1 MADQIRVLVVDDIPE
16 TRDHLTKLLG
26 FESDIDVVGSAASGH
41 EALEMA
47 VRLSPDVILMDINM
61 PDMDG
66 IAATEQ
72 LSSIAPAAAVVMMSV
87 QGEADYLRR
96 SMLAGAREFLVK
108 PFSSDELTASIR
120 QVSARERDKQSR
132 MAAVPVPVGMVAP
145 PTGRVGGSGEPGVV
159 VAVFSPKG
167 GVGRTT
173 VAVNLAVAAATEL
186 GKKVVIMDGSFQFGD
201 VGVLLNLNPKSKSIA
216 DLIPEIDAGSLDS
229 LDTFLINHTAGIR
242 VLLAPPSPETA
253 EMITA
258 AGVKTVLDR
267 LRADH
272 DLVVV
277 DCTSYFNDTTLAIL
291 DAADIILT
299 MLSLEITS
307 IKNMRLFLEVAEQLG
322 YENGKVRLV
331 LNRADSALGIRVA
344 DVEHSIGRKVDET
357 IVSDGRSVVYA
368 LNRGV
373 PFFLSNR
380 EAQVSQDILRLAKSV
395 VGEQPRPP
403 TTTVARQ
410 PRRSRC
416 SHGDECRDSRPLG
429 ARRGVGDVPP
439 EANRERPTGCAG
451 APSSAPPPPGGELP
465 PSGAPPNVPTT
476 GRLSSQA
483 PVRES
488 FRDVKFRIQSRV
500 IQDLDPK
507 LDLSNQVEVRRQI
520 EEIFGKVIDEE
531 GLALTRAERV
541 RMLEQI
547 TDEIIGLGPLEPLL
561 RDETVTEVM
570 VNGPNQ
576 VYVERT
582 GKLEVT
588 DVVFQNDDHVMRII
602 DRIVAPLGRRIDE
615 SSPMVDARLPDGSR
629 VNAIIPPLSLVGPCI
644 TIRKFSA
651 IPLHRGRPDPV
662 RHR

>member
-1 MADQIRVLVVDDIPE
+1 MTDQIRVLVVDDIPE

-26 FESDIDVVGSAASGH
+26 FESDIDVVGAAASGR

-47 VRLSPDVILMDINM
+47 ARLSPDVILMDINM

-72 LSSIAPAAAVVMMSV
+72 LSSAVPAAAVVMMSV

-132 MAAVPVPVGMVAP
+132 MAVTAVAAAGLAAGVP
-145 PTGRVGGSGEPGVV
+145 GRAGHPGEPGLI

-173 VAVNLAVAAATEL
+173 VAVNLAVAAATDL

-201 VGVLLNLNPKSKSIA
+201 VGVLLNLNPRSKSIA
-216 DLIPEIDAGSLDS
+216 DLIPELDAGDLESI
-229 LDTFLINHTAGIR
+229 DTFLINHTSGIR

-258 AGVKTVLDR
+258 SGVKKVLER

-272 DLVVV
+272 DLVIV

-291 DAADIILT
+291 DAADVILT

-307 IKNMRLFLEVAEQLG
+307 VKNMRLFLEVAEQLG
-322 YENGKVRLV
+322 YESGKVRLV

-357 IVSDGRSVVYA
+357 VVSDGRSVVYA

-380 EAQVSQDILRLAKSV
+380 EAQVSQDILRLARSV
-395 VGEQPRPP
+395 VGDPP
-403 TTTVARQ
+403 TT
-410 PRRSRC
+410 
-416 SHGDECRDSRPLG
+416 G
-429 ARRGVGDVPP
+429 A
-439 EANRERPTGCAG
+439 
-451 APSSAPPPPGGELP
+451 
-465 PSGAPPNVPTT
+465 
-476 GRLSSQA
+476 
-483 PVRES
+483 
-488 FRDVKFRIQSRV
+488 
-500 IQDLDPK
+500 
-507 LDLSNQVEVRRQI
+507 
-520 EEIFGKVIDEE
+520 
-531 GLALTRAERV
+531 AE
-541 RMLEQI
+541 
-547 TDEIIGLGPLEPLL
+547 
-561 RDETVTEVM
+561 
-570 VNGPNQ
+570 
-576 VYVERT
+576 
-582 GKLEVT
+582 
-588 DVVFQNDDHVMRII
+588 
-602 DRIVAPLGRRIDE
+602 DRK
-615 SSPMVDARLPDGSR
+615 STQKK
-629 VNAIIPPLSLVGPCI
+629 SLFAW
-644 TIRKFSA
+644 R
-651 IPLHRGRPDPV
+651 
-662 RHR
+662 

>member
-26 FESDIDVVGSAASGH
+26 FESDIDVVGAAASGR

-47 VRLSPDVILMDINM
+47 ARLIPDVVLMDINM

-72 LSSIAPAAAVVMMSV
+72 LASIVPGAAVVMMSV

-132 MAAVPVPVGMVAP
+132 MAVTSMATAGASTNGTRSGD
-145 PTGRVGGSGEPGVV
+145 PTEPGSV

-186 GKKVVIMDGSFQFGD
+186 GKKVVIMDGSVQFGD

-216 DLIPEIDAGSLDS
+216 DLIPELEAGELDS
-229 LDTFLINHTAGIR
+229 IDTFLINHTAGIR

-258 AGVKTVLDR
+258 SGVKKVLER

-291 DAADIILT
+291 DAADVILT

-322 YENGKVRLV
+322 YEKGKVRLV

-357 IVSDGRSVVYA
+357 VVSDGRSVVYA

-380 EAQVSQDILRLAKSV
+380 EAQVSQDILRLARSV
-395 VGEQPRPP
+395 VGGQ
-403 TTTVARQ
+403 
-410 PRRSRC
+410 
-416 SHGDECRDSRPLG
+416 
-429 ARRGVGDVPP
+429 
-439 EANRERPTGCAG
+439 
-451 APSSAPPPPGGELP
+451 
-465 PSGAPPNVPTT
+465 
-476 GRLSSQA
+476 SQ
-483 PVRES
+483 
-488 FRDVKFRIQSRV
+488 
-500 IQDLDPK
+500 
-507 LDLSNQVEVRRQI
+507 
-520 EEIFGKVIDEE
+520 
-531 GLALTRAERV
+531 
-541 RMLEQI
+541 
-547 TDEIIGLGPLEPLL
+547 TD
-561 RDETVTEVM
+561 T
-570 VNGPNQ
+570 
-576 VYVERT
+576 
-582 GKLEVT
+582 
-588 DVVFQNDDHVMRII
+588 
-602 DRIVAPLGRRIDE
+602 
-615 SSPMVDARLPDGSR
+615 VDAGKSTQKK
-629 VNAIIPPLSLVGPCI
+629 SLFAW
-644 TIRKFSA
+644 R
-651 IPLHRGRPDPV
+651 
-662 RHR
+662 

>member
-26 FESDIDVVGSAASGH
+26 FESDIDVVGAAASGR

-47 VRLSPDVILMDINM
+47 ARLVPDVVLMDINM

-72 LSSIAPAAAVVMMSV
+72 LASVVPGAAVVMMSV

-120 QVSARERDKQSR
+120 QVNTREREKQSR
-132 MAAVPVPVGMVAP
+132 MAIASVAATNGSGP
-145 PTGRVGGSGEPGVV
+145 EGGRSGASGEPGLI

-216 DLIPEIDAGSLDS
+216 DLIPELEAGELESI
-229 LDTFLINHTAGIR
+229 DTFLINHTAGIR

-258 AGVKTVLDR
+258 GGVKKVLER

-291 DAADIILT
+291 DAADVILT

-322 YENGKVRLV
+322 YEKGKVRLV

-357 IVSDGRSVVYA
+357 VVSDGRSVVYA

-380 EAQVSQDILRLAKSV
+380 EAQVSQDILRLARSV
-395 VGEQPRPP
+395 VGGQ
-403 TTTVARQ
+403 
-410 PRRSRC
+410 
-416 SHGDECRDSRPLG
+416 
-429 ARRGVGDVPP
+429 
-439 EANRERPTGCAG
+439 
-451 APSSAPPPPGGELP
+451 
-465 PSGAPPNVPTT
+465 
-476 GRLSSQA
+476 SQ
-483 PVRES
+483 
-488 FRDVKFRIQSRV
+488 
-500 IQDLDPK
+500 
-507 LDLSNQVEVRRQI
+507 
-520 EEIFGKVIDEE
+520 
-531 GLALTRAERV
+531 
-541 RMLEQI
+541 
-547 TDEIIGLGPLEPLL
+547 TD
-561 RDETVTEVM
+561 T
-570 VNGPNQ
+570 
-576 VYVERT
+576 
-582 GKLEVT
+582 
-588 DVVFQNDDHVMRII
+588 
-602 DRIVAPLGRRIDE
+602 
-615 SSPMVDARLPDGSR
+615 VDAGKSTQKK
-629 VNAIIPPLSLVGPCI
+629 SLFAW
-644 TIRKFSA
+644 R
-651 IPLHRGRPDPV
+651 
-662 RHR
+662 